1 MSAWARSL
9 RPASHTARACVRR
22 SKGRK
27 GKVQTFLQSW
37 LWAES
42 AVKVWCIEII
52 ALVLILSLWRR
63 SMTFSLY
70 FRNQA
75 CESFKLGT
83 HNHLT
88 DNRGGRAHSLA
99 PKYILWINSLCCL
112 SAESRTWLGVGLSRS
127 LKQVS
132 ESTRH
137 AMGTL
142 ITAGFFLKTTNGI
155 VCCIYFLEVQW
166 KSISLADF
174 LYDHFSVNW
183 MVQTS
188 FCPCAWEYVL
198 EFHCTKNYL
207 KLSMHDLR
215 LRKHCNK

>member
-1 MSAWARSL
+1 MAGEVTAQTYGWGKELLLASLKCSLAREGNLCPQPQRPGMSACARSL
-9 RPASHTARACVRR
+9 RPASHTAGACVGR

-42 AVKVWCIEII
+42 AVKIWCIQII
-52 ALVLILSLWRR
+52 ALVLTLSLWR

-75 CESFKLGT
+75 CKSFKLGT

-112 SAESRTWLGVGLSRS
+112 SAESRTWWG
-127 LKQVS
+127 
-132 ESTRH
+132 
-137 AMGTL
+137 
-142 ITAGFFLKTTNGI
+142 
-155 VCCIYFLEVQW
+155 
-166 KSISLADF
+166 
-174 LYDHFSVNW
+174 
-183 MVQTS
+183 
-188 FCPCAWEYVL
+188 
-198 EFHCTKNYL
+198 
-207 KLSMHDLR
+207 
-215 LRKHCNK
+215 